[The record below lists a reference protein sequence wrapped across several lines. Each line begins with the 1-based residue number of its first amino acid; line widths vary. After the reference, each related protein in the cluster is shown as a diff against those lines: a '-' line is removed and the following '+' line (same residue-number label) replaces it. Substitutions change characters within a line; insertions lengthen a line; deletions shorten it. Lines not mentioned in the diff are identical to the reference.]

1 MTLINERSGL
11 PLSWRMRPLDLN
23 EFVGQNHLLSH
34 GRILR
39 RIIDADRISSLIF
52 YGPPGCGKTALA
64 HVIASKTE
72 SIFKEINAVVSG
84 ISEMRGIIE
93 AARKQKELLGK
104 KTLIFI
110 DEIHRFNKAQQSILL
125 PDVEKGNITLIG
137 ASTQNPF
144 FSIIP
149 ALSSRSHIME
159 MRPLEKKDIELILKR
174 AVTDKERGLGRLNLK
189 IAEEAIDFLSK
200 MSEGDAR
207 RALNTLE
214 IGALTTKP
222 DKDNNIIF
230 DITAAEE
237 SMQKKSVVYDDGD
250 SHYDTISAF
259 IKSMRGSDPD
269 ASIYWLAKMLY
280 AGEDPLYIVRRVII
294 CASEDVGMADPYAL
308 TIAVSA
314 LHAIQVIGM
323 PEARIP
329 LAEAVVYIAT
339 APKSN
344 SVYQGIDKAMD
355 DIKNKRIMP
364 VPEHLKDSH
373 YVGASR
379 LGHGKGYKY
388 PHNFERSIV
397 KQDYLLEK
405 KSYYKPGDNGYE
417 VRIKE
422 KLGT

>member
-1 MTLINERSGL
+1 
-11 PLSWRMRPLDLN
+11 MRPLDLN